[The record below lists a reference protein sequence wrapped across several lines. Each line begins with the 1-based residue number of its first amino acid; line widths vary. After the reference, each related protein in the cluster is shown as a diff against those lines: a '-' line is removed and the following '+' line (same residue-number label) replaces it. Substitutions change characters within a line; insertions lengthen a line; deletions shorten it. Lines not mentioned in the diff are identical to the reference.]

1 MQTLR
6 NVPVARKLY
15 IAFAGVSLLF
25 GAALAATLVLGS
37 SAQNA
42 WRHAQTWTHAVDG
55 IDLQIEG
62 TRQQLAAQALYVATF
77 EPKYKA
83 EWLAGV
89 DKGNRGSAIVT
100 AIGDPIITKI
110 SAAANTADHHHD
122 DTVHKLLFP
131 AVAAGDHKAAV
142 AALIKAD
149 HFVRIPLAAQL
160 KVGARINELRTRD
173 VNHAESLQS
182 QAQTVGIVLAIIAL
196 ALAALFAI
204 VIARL
209 ISPRAAT

>member
-25 GAALAATLVLGS
+25 GAALAATLILGS

-89 DKGNRGSAIVT
+89 DKGNGGSAIVT
-100 AIGDPIITKI
+100 AIGDLSSRRSRRP
-110 SAAANTADHHHD
+110 
-122 DTVHKLLFP
+122 
-131 AVAAGDHKAAV
+131 
-142 AALIKAD
+142 
-149 HFVRIPLAAQL
+149 
-160 KVGARINELRTRD
+160 RTRPTTTTTTPSTSCSSPW
-173 VNHAESLQS
+173 SL
-182 QAQTVGIVLAIIAL
+182 
-196 ALAALFAI
+196 
-204 VIARL
+204 
-209 ISPRAAT
+209 RATTRRPSRH